1 MQKKRGGGVI
11 IICISIYRPK
21 NHQIL
26 SLTRRHQNNYRIQI
40 NIQQKQGGGLRIMC
54 LSIYRPQNNADLVTR
69 VDNAP
74 ECESVNESEVRVLVL
89 S

>member
-1 MQKKRGGGVI
+1 MTTTMQKKR
-11 IICISIYRPK
+11 
-21 NHQIL
+21 
-26 SLTRRHQNNYRIQI
+26 
-40 NIQQKQGGGLRIMC
+40 GGGLRIMC

>member
-1 MQKKRGGGVI
+1 MR
-11 IICISIYRPK
+11 SD
-21 NHQIL
+21 
-26 SLTRRHQNNYRIQI
+26 QI
-40 NIQQKQGGGLRIMC
+40 NINVMFHDIRGHVGLLMNDNNYAKKKGGGLRIMC